1 MNVLKVGDSVTA
13 IFEDGRM
20 LSLSDCPN
28 ELFMKI
34 INNDYTYEEVVKMLI
49 PDFVDTIRL
58 KKFITEE
65 STWLRMKGNSVIMP
79 SVSELSI
86 PDDFVEKFVDAEKS
100 GNEDL
105 MTTYKNFWTLV
116 SLNPDS
122 RVRDNIFWFIRRWD
136 MKISKSGLII
146 AYRNADIKKEGT
158 EMDIDLIKLV
168 TNEREKIKFVSKK
181 SPKNY
186 KVVKYLGNYYVVK
199 EDQESFG
206 AEEIGNLEELHQ
218 RIVESKEETATVFT
232 DHHSHTFDI
241 RIGQIVRMPREETDS
256 CQDNTCSRG
265 LHVASKG
272 WLKQNYYGSV
282 GLKVLVN
289 PAFVVAVPPQDNYGK
304 MRTCEYLPI
313 GTVDFDE
320 FGDVIDDISTDAY
333 EDDYFNTICYEGNIN
348 NEDPNGYALN
358 IPDMIEVDK
367 EAAWENLRQIA
378 KSLRNE

>member
-20 LSLSDCPN
+20 LSLSDCSN
-28 ELFMKI
+28 ELFMEI

-49 PDFVDTIRL
+49 PDFIDTIRL

-65 STWLRMKGNSVIMP
+65 STWLKMKGNSVIMP

-146 AYRNADIKKEGT
+146 AYRNADIKNEGT
-158 EMDIDLIKLV
+158 EMDTDLIKLV
-168 TNEREKIKFVSKK
+168 TNEREKIKFISKK

-206 AEEIGNLEELHQ
+206 AEEIGNLEDLHQ

-241 RIGQIVRMPREETDS
+241 RIGQIVRMPREDTDS

-272 WLKQNYYGSV
+272 WLKKNYYGSV

>member
-20 LSLSDCPN
+20 LSLSDCSD
-28 ELFMKI
+28 ELFI
-34 INNDYTYEEVVKMLI
+34 ELINNDYTYEEVVKKLI
-49 PDFVDTIRL
+49 PDFIDTIKL

-65 STWLRMKGNSVIMP
+65 SEWLMMKGNSVIMP

-100 GNEDL
+100 KNEDL
-105 MTTYKNFWTLV
+105 ITTYKNFWTLV

-168 TNEREKIKFVSKK
+168 TTEREKIKFISKK

-186 KVVKYLGNYYVVK
+186 KVVKYLESYYVVK

-218 RIVESKEETATVFT
+218 KIVESKEETATVFT

-241 RIGQIVRMPREETDS
+241 RIGQIVRMPREDTDS
-256 CQDNTCSRG
+256 CQDHTCSSG

-272 WLKQNYYGSV
+272 WLKQNYFGSV

-313 GTVDFDE
+313 GTIDFDE
-320 FGDVIDDISTDAY
+320 NGDVLDDISTDAY
-333 EDDYFNTICYEGNIN
+333 EDDYFHTICYEGNIN

-358 IPDMIEVDK
+358 IPDMIEVDR